1 MQLHQFWDI
10 KNILQNKEATCYMGF
25 ETQLNGALIS
35 NKKVCT
41 DGKIITSKG
50 AGTALE
56 FSFEIVKNLISEEKS
71 NLLKEAIMY

>member
-1 MQLHQFWDI
+1 ML
-10 KNILQNKEATCYMGF
+10 Y
-25 ETQLNGALIS
+25 ETQLHGALIS